1 MAWLIK
7 YRRGLAGTLLLALV
21 VSQIPARTFQGLLPD
36 NVSLSGLSGTIW
48 SGQAV
53 RAWTM
58 IDERSLILSAVQW
71 RIEPWRL
78 GWSTPLTVTSEWGD
92 QILRGRI
99 GLGLTGQWVLR
110 DISLNVD
117 TQILRALFPLYLG
130 GTLSGRFDRIEIED
144 DNLVQA
150 RGVVTLR
157 DGIWTASGGSIPLGN
172 YRIDVMGDRASSDGV
187 QAVMHTDNGALL
199 LAGEANLVAR
209 AYEVSLRASGPM
221 AKDERF
227 RRAVSLFATP
237 TPEGFDILVQG
248 QL

>member
-7 YRRGLAGTLLLALV
+7 YRRGLAGTLLLVLV
-21 VSQIPARTFQGLLPD
+21 VSQIPSRTFQGLLPD
-36 NVSLSGLSGTIW
+36 SVFLSGLSGTIW

-58 IDERSLILSAVQW
+58 IDERPLMLGTVRW

-92 QILRGRI
+92 QILRSRI

-110 DISLNVD
+110 DISLNFD
-117 TQILRALFPLYLG
+117 TQILRAFFPLYLG
-130 GTLSGRFDRIEIED
+130 GALSGRFDRIELEGD
-144 DNLVQA
+144 KLVQA
-150 RGVVTLR
+150 QGMVYLR
-157 DGIWTASGGSIPLGN
+157 DAIWTASGGSIPLGN
-172 YRIDVMGDRASSDGV
+172 YRIDVTGDGASSGGV
-187 QAVMHTDNGALL
+187 QGLVQTDSGTLQ
-199 LAGEANLVAR
+199 LAGEINLVAN

-227 RRAVSLFATP
+227 RRAASLFAAP
-237 TPEGFDILVQG
+237 TPEGFDIVVQG

>member
-21 VSQIPARTFQGLLPD
+21 VSHIPARTVEGLLPD
-36 NVSLSGLSGTIW
+36 TVSLSGLSGTIW
-48 SGQAV
+48 SGHAV
-53 RAWTM
+53 RAWAM
-58 IDERSLILSAVQW
+58 IDGRPLMLGTVQW

-78 GWSTPLTVTSEWGD
+78 GWSTPLTLTSEWGD

-110 DISLNVD
+110 DISLNFD

-130 GTLSGRFDRIEIED
+130 GTLSGRFDRIELEGE
-144 DNLVQA
+144 NRVQA
-150 RGVVTLR
+150 LGMVYLR
-157 DGIWTASGGSIPLGN
+157 DAIWTASGGSIPMGN
-172 YRIDVMGDRASSDGV
+172 YRIDVAGDSASSDGLRGLV
-187 QAVMHTDNGALL
+187 HTDSGALL
-199 LAGEANLVAR
+199 LAGEVNLVAN
-209 AYEVSLRASGPM
+209 AYEVNVRASGPM

-227 RRAVSLFATP
+227 RRAVSIVAVP
-237 TPEGFDILVQG
+237 TREGFDIVVQG

>member
-21 VSQIPARTFQGLLPD
+21 VSQIPARTLQGLLPD

-58 IDERSLILSAVQW
+58 IDERPLMLGAVQW
-71 RIEPWRL
+71 RIKPWRL

-117 TQILRALFPLYLG
+117 TQILRAFFPL
-130 GTLSGRFDRIEIED
+130 
-144 DNLVQA
+144 
-150 RGVVTLR
+150 
-157 DGIWTASGGSIPLGN
+157 
-172 YRIDVMGDRASSDGV
+172 
-187 QAVMHTDNGALL
+187 
-199 LAGEANLVAR
+199 
-209 AYEVSLRASGPM
+209 
-221 AKDERF
+221 
-227 RRAVSLFATP
+227 
-237 TPEGFDILVQG
+237 
-248 QL
+248 